1 MDILVWCAA
10 AALLAGVLVF
20 AVTTRGRKAL
30 AAELAAAQSTVAVTE
45 SRLADLA
52 ANHATLDE
60 AHRRVTE
67 AHLVL
72 SSERVRLDTT
82 LEKTAQDLQR
92 ESAVAA
98 QLRVSLE
105 EVRSAAARLDSEY
118 RVAKSTSEGL
128 ATRVGQLDT
137 AIAAAQEENRNQGE
151 SIAGLRAGVA
161 TLEQQRD
168 GLVTRLAEQK
178 TWVEEQTRFFE
189 EKITTVTR
197 TLLDDRART
206 FSDVNKKEMDAVVT
220 PFKEQLKEFRQRV
233 DHIYTADTRER
244 GQLQEQIVQLTSLN
258 QTVSR
263 RAEELTNALTISS
276 KATGDWGE
284 MILHKILEDSGLRE
298 GKEYSLQ
305 HTVEAEDE
313 SLQRPDAVI
322 FLPEDRQV
330 VVDSKVSNKAWK
342 EYCAATDEETRAARL
357 AEHLASL
364 RAHVRGLSARDYPRS
379 PDLKTVDFV
388 LMFVPVEA
396 ALLTAF
402 AHDETLYT
410 DAYRAKIILVV
421 PSTLMAVL
429 KLVEGMWL
437 FQKRKESAD
446 KIADAGRKLYEK
458 LTVFSDTFV
467 EVGEAIQ
474 KAHGTFEKARGQLA
488 TGRGN
493 AIKLAQRMVE
503 LGVGP
508 APGKVMAPAL
518 AVLAESE
525 DGEEDIEALTVLPA
539 VDGASEIPGEAQG

>member
-1 MDILVWCAA
+1 MDIVLLSCAVT
-10 AALLAGVLVF
+10 ALLV
-20 AVTTRGRKAL
+20 AVVVYWLQARGRQAL
-30 AAELAAAQSTVAVTE
+30 LEQLHALQASGAVAE
-45 SRLADLA
+45 SRLKDLTEQ
-52 ANHATLDE
+52 HASLSESHRTLNASYLALSGERERLSTLFEKTTQDLRSESSEATQLRRGLDE
-60 AHRRVTE
+60 A
-67 AHLVL
+67 
-72 SSERVRLDTT
+72 
-82 LEKTAQDLQR
+82 K
-92 ESAVAA
+92 
-98 QLRVSLE
+98 
-105 EVRSAAARLDSEY
+105 SAAGRLDSEY
-118 RVAKSTSEGL
+118 RVAKSTSDSL
-128 ATRVGQLDT
+128 ATRVSQLDT
-137 AIAAAQEENRNQGE
+137 AMAAAQDENRRQGE
-151 SIAGLRAGVA
+151 VIAHLRADMA
-161 TLEQQRD
+161 ALEQQRD
-168 GLVTRLAEQK
+168 GLITRLGEQK

-189 EKITTVTR
+189 EKITTVTAK
-197 TLLDDRART
+197 LMDDRARSFT
-206 FSDVNKKEMDAVVT
+206 EVNKKEMDAVVT
-220 PFKEQLKEFRQRV
+220 PFKEQLNEFRQRV
-233 DHIYTADTRER
+233 DHIYTAETRER

-305 HTVEAEDE
+305 HTVEADDE

-342 EYCAATDEETRAARL
+342 EYCAATDEESRAVRL

-446 KIADAGRKLYEK
+446 KIAEAGRKLFEK
-458 LTVFSDTFV
+458 LTTFSDTFV
-467 EVGEAIQ
+467 EVGEAIE

-488 TGRGN
+488 TGKGN

-508 APGKVMAPAL
+508 APGKVMAAEL
-518 AVLAESE
+518 VALAESE
-525 DGEEDIEALTVLPA
+525 EGEDDNEALTVLPA
-539 VDGASEIPGEAQG
+539 VDGATEMPGVA